1 MAGIIG
7 NYGATSEMGKVKLAS
22 KNRSESL
29 AIGQVWRIG
38 ELNLQINNV
47 GPMLVSYKLGKP
59 DAVRLKN
66 TVNGKSTIEKY
77 LKKNK
82 AVLIAG

>member
-1 MAGIIG
+1 MAKTKTPPGRWQP
-7 NYGATSEMGKVKLAS
+7 LA
-22 KNRSESL
+22 
-29 AIGQVWRIG
+29 AGQTWRIG
-38 ELNLQINNV
+38 DLNLQVGNV

-82 AVLIAG
+82 AVLIVG

>member
-1 MAGIIG
+1 
-7 NYGATSEMGKVKLAS
+7 MGKVKAS
-22 KNRSESL
+22 AKVSVQSL
-29 AIGQVWRIG
+29 AIGQIWRVG
-38 ELNLQINNV
+38 ELNLQVSNV

-66 TVNGKSTIEKY
+66 TVNGKTTIEKY

>member
-1 MAGIIG
+1 M
-7 NYGATSEMGKVKLAS
+7 EKVKVAPKARFEPLAT
-22 KNRSESL
+22 
-29 AIGQVWRIG
+29 GQVWRIG
-38 ELNLQINNV
+38 ELNLQVGNV

-59 DAVRLKN
+59 DAVRLKS

-82 AVLIAG
+82 AVLITG